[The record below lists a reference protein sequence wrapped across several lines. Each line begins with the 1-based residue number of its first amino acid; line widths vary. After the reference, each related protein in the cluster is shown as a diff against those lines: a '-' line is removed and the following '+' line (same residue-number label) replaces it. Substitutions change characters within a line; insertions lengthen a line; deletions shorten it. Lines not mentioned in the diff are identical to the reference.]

1 MIQIFTDGACSGNPG
16 RGGWAAVILRDG
28 YTQEICGGER
38 RTTNNRMEMTAVIE
52 GLAAVPPGADVTVY
66 SDSQYVVNTMTRN
79 WKRRKN
85 QDLWSKLDRETAARQ
100 VTWEW
105 IKGHAGHPMNERAD
119 RLATEQARPG
129 ARAVGAPARTHVD
142 PEGSAKKSD
151 SLATRQT
158 RLREPAAGG
167 SHLTH
172 VDTEGKASMVDVGS
186 KAVTQ
191 RVAVARG
198 VVVMRPETLRLVAE
212 NAMEKGDVL
221 GVARV
226 AGIMAAKKTA
236 ELIPLCHPLPL
247 DKVSVE
253 LRIDEEGSWV
263 EIEATAAT
271 TAKTGVEMEALTAVS
286 VAALTVY
293 DMVKAVDRGTTI
305 LSVKLVRKTGGASG
319 DIELD

>member
-1 MIQIFTDGACSGNPG
+1 MIDIFTDGACVGNPG
-16 RGGWAAVILRDG
+16 RGGWAAVIYRDG
-28 YTQEICGGER
+28 YVQETCGRER

-52 GLAAVPPGADVTVY
+52 GLLLVPHGAEVTVY
-66 SDSQYVVNTMTRN
+66 SDSQYVVNTMTMN

-85 QDLWSKLDRETAARQ
+85 HDLWAKLDREAAARN

-105 IKGHAGHPMNERAD
+105 VRGHSGHPQNERAD
-119 RLATEQARPG
+119 RLASEQARYREP
-129 ARAVGAPARTHVD
+129 VGGGSQLSHVD
-142 PEGSAKKSD
+142 A
-151 SLATRQT
+151 
-158 RLREPAAGG
+158 
-167 SHLTH
+167 
-172 VDTEGKASMVDVGS
+172 EGKASMVDVGA

-198 VVVMRPETLRLVAE
+198 SVVMQPETLRLVGE

-236 ELIPLCHPLPL
+236 ELIPLCHPLPI

-253 LRIDEEGSWV
+253 LRIDEARSAV

-293 DMVKAVDRGTTI
+293 DMVKAVDRGNRHP
-305 LSVKLVRKTGGASG
+305 SPSG
-319 DIELD
+319 SSARPAGPAAT

>member
-1 MIQIFTDGACSGNPG
+1 MIDIFTDGACSGNPG
-16 RGGWAAVILRDG
+16 RGGWGAVILRDG
-28 YTQEICGGER
+28 HMQELSGRER
-38 RTTNNRMEMTAVIE
+38 RTTNNRMEMTAVIK
-52 GLAAVPPGADVTVY
+52 GLAAVPPGSQVTVY
-66 SDSQYVVNTMTRN
+66 SDSQYVVNTMTMN
-79 WKRRKN
+79 WKRNKN
-85 QDLWSKLDRETAARQ
+85 QDLWAKLDREAAARH

-105 IKGHAGHPMNERAD
+105 IRGHAGHPMNERAD
-119 RLATEQARPG
+119 RLATQQTKP
-129 ARAVGAPARTHVD
+129 RAPVG
-142 PEGSAKKSD
+142 
-151 SLATRQT
+151 
-158 RLREPAAGG
+158 GG
-167 SHLTH
+167 SQLTH
-172 VDTEGKASMVDVGS
+172 VDAEGKASMVDVGA

-198 VVVMRPETLRLVAE
+198 SVAMQPETLRLVGE

-253 LRIDEEGSWV
+253 LRIDEAQSAV

-305 LSVKLVRKTGGASG
+305 QSVRLVRKTGGASG
-319 DIELD
+319 DIELE